1 MRWTGTRVTAES
13 APCEKKNAAGGG
25 PVVLFAALCAS
36 PINHLPVL
44 VPHSVCVRGGPA
56 ARPPARRPPA
66 GSSQNCATGPFA
78 RWLSAPVRSSTLGLV
93 YLSVVFFLVSTRF
106 PVPTPGSTFMIKRER
121 TETFFFFHQIGC
133 RTYVKPLIYSP
144 IEPRLLKEISC

>member
-1 MRWTGTRVTAES
+1 MQREGDQSCCLLHYVPLPS
-13 APCEKKNAAGGG
+13 IICLC
-25 PVVLFAALCAS
+25 LFL
-36 PINHLPVL
+36 IL
-44 VPHSVCVRGGPA
+44 CVRGGPA

-121 TETFFFFHQIGC
+121 TETFFFFQIGC